1 LPRRTINW
9 NHTPWQEDWF
19 EDNEDMQALR
29 TSIITIN
36 TALTV
41 SVPRRVVVCLIVRD
55 RSVADDLVVPWQSL
69 AERAKGRADL
79 LKNAAEKEQR
89 IVDLE

>member
-1 LPRRTINW
+1 
-9 NHTPWQEDWF
+9 
-19 EDNEDMQALR
+19 MQALR

-41 SVPRRVVVCLIVRD
+41 SVPRRVVVWLIVRD
-55 RSVADDLVVPWQSL
+55 RSVADDFVVLWQSL

-79 LKNAAEKEQR
+79 LKNAAEK
-89 IVDLE
+89 